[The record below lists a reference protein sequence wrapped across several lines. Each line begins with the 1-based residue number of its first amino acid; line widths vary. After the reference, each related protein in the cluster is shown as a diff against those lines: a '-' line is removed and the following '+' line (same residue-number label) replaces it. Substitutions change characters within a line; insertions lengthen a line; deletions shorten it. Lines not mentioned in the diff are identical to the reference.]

1 MKQIDPGA
9 SWSRV
14 RPEWTALAVSWDAPN
29 DRPDIITLGWTMHT
43 SGQPSMAAIAI
54 GHSRYSHELITKE
67 REFVLVYPN
76 ARMGKAAMYCGTH
89 SGRKVDKFEHTD
101 LIPLPSRIVKPP
113 LIQGAVVN
121 MECRVV
127 GTLKAGDHTIFVGE
141 IVAAYEEPEEK
152 EILLNF
158 GAIGG
163 SKKRVLT
170 GITEYSDRTGCP
182 EEAGRGNF

>member
-1 MKQIDPGA
+1 
-9 SWSRV
+9 
-14 RPEWTALAVSWDAPN
+14 
-29 DRPDIITLGWTMHT
+29 
-43 SGQPSMAAIAI
+43 MAAIAI
-54 GHSRYSHELITKE
+54 GHGRYSHELIAKE

-76 ARMGKAAMYCGTH
+76 ARMGEAAMYCGTH
-89 SGRKVDKFEHTD
+89 SGRKVDKFEQSD
-101 LIPLPSRIVKPP
+101 LIPLPSRTVKPP

-163 SKKRVLT
+163 SKERVLT
-170 GITEYSDRTGCP
+170 GVTGYT
-182 EEAGRGNF
+182 ARS

>member
-1 MKQIDPGA
+1 
-9 SWSRV
+9 
-14 RPEWTALAVSWDAPN
+14 
-29 DRPDIITLGWTMHT
+29 
-43 SGQPSMAAIAI
+43 
-54 GHSRYSHELITKE
+54 
-67 REFVLVYPN
+67 
-76 ARMGKAAMYCGTH
+76 MGKAAMYCGTH